1 MEFHVG
7 TTFGREFDIDIAR
20 SFGFIE
26 QIGTFS
32 DSDTITEIQNAT
44 GKLIVT
50 SAYKRRIR
58 SVKSSISKC
67 IITCLIRII
76 SNQRRCKFFI
86 ILCQLIEIPCC
97 QIIDFGKPGRYSQI
111 AFQHDFVF
119 QIGISVAP
127 TIERIESVAI
137 GSQCN
142 LITDEILVF
151 HRIDIYFGRL

>member
-1 MEFHVG
+1 MEEKETGVLQ
-7 TTFGREFDIDIAR
+7 IA
-20 SFGFIE
+20 GFFVVMILE
-26 QIGTFS
+26 
-32 DSDTITEIQNAT
+32 
-44 GKLIVT
+44 
-50 SAYKRRIR
+50 
-58 SVKSSISKC
+58 KSGFLYI
-67 IITCLIRII
+67 LY
-76 SNQRRCKFFI
+76 KFFI

-97 QIIDFGKPGRYSQI
+97 QIIDFGKPGRYSQS